1 MPQAPRLGVMEI
13 FFGSPWPREARI
25 SYAPFLKE
33 AGFGSYLY
41 GPKADAHLR
50 RRWKEKW
57 GPDFLGEMKAL
68 SRAFRA
74 EGIGFGVCFS
84 PMGFHEESGERGR
97 ELLREK
103 LGQLEEIGIDT
114 LGLFFDD
121 MPVHDGLA
129 ETQLEIYREVE
140 AASGAHVLFCPSFYS
155 YDPILDKVFG
165 ARPPGYLE
173 KLAAALPSKVEIAWT
188 GPKVISPEISA
199 EHLREVS
206 ALLRRSPS
214 LCDNF
219 FANDGPKNCKF
230 LKLKFLAGRDPAA
243 FGECS
248 SWYFNPMNQAHLSK
262 VLLLASA
269 RVMREGA
276 EPSAA
281 FVAAARR
288 LSSPGLASFLEAHRL
303 RFLNEGIDQ
312 IPDADK
318 GSMRAV
324 IAPFAREE
332 IAQELLAYLNGDF
345 TVGSECLTD

>member
-1 MPQAPRLGVMEI
+1 MEI
-13 FFGSPWPREARI
+13 FFGSPWPREARR
-25 SYAPFLKE
+25 SYAPFLKA

-50 RRWKEKW
+50 RRWKETW
-57 GPDFLGEMKAL
+57 EPDFLAEMKSL

-74 EGIGFGVCFS
+74 EGIAFGVCFS
-84 PMGFHEESGERGR
+84 PMGFHEETPERGR
-97 ELLREK
+97 ALLREK

-121 MPVHDGLA
+121 MPVHEGLA
-129 ETQLEIYREVE
+129 ETQLAIYREVE

-173 KLAAALPSKVEIAWT
+173 ALAAGLPAKVEIAWT

-206 ALLRRSPS
+206 TLLRRQPS

-230 LKLKFLAGRDPAA
+230 LKLKFLGGRDPAA

-269 RVMREGA
+269 RVMRNGHDPE
-276 EPSAA
+276 AA
-281 FVAAARR
+281 FSAAARE
-288 LSSPGLASFLEAHRL
+288 LCSAGLAAFLEQHRL
-303 RFLNEGIDQ
+303 RFLNDGIDQ
-312 IPDADK
+312 IPESEKEALR
-318 GSMRAV
+318 GAL
-324 IAPFAREE
+324 APFTQEA
-332 IAQELLAYLNGDF
+332 IAQELRAYLDGAF